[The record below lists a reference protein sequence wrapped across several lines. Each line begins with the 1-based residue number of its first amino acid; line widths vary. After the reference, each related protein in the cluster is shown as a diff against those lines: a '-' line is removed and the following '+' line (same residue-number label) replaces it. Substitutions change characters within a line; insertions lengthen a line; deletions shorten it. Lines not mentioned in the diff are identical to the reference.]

1 VISNEDCILPTYL
14 LYVRDNT
21 GTTTTNDIIGTTPRG
36 LPDIINMFRRNKKAK
51 KIDDDDSVI
60 PLTGPDTLSSSSSAE
75 ISKAKGGV
83 MGGRMGKKKN
93 AVVNGKSGNASGVKN
108 SQINGEDN
116 SMLIKPAQAP
126 VIMQQRFPEF
136 ESKTVSHKAKQS
148 SKVPTN
154 FSAHSPPQPAATQQR
169 ISSQTTAS
177 TISIETRETND
188 VNSRSSSINP
198 VNPPLVSKLSSNNNE
213 QTGAAVSKRAL
224 FTGPVTSSFAPA
236 TTTKPPALIIN
247 GGGEQQIN
255 VPLTR
260 SGWSMQSN
268 GSSEMNSEIYIKSL
282 ENVPPLRSGKVS

>member
-1 VISNEDCILPTYL
+1 MGARHKQQQSHIT
-14 LYVRDNT
+14 
-21 GTTTTNDIIGTTPRG
+21 RG
-36 LPDIINMFRRNKKAK
+36 VLPDIINMFRRNKKTK

-75 ISKAKGGV
+75 ISKGGV
-83 MGGRMGKKKN
+83 MGGRMLGMGKKKN

-108 SQINGEDN
+108 SQINGVNN

-126 VIMQQRFPEF
+126 VIMQL
-136 ESKTVSHKAKQS
+136 SHKAKQS

-177 TISIETRETND
+177 TNSIETRETND

-213 QTGAAVSKRAL
+213 QTAAAVSKRAL
-224 FTGPVTSSFAPA
+224 FTGPVTSSLAPA
-236 TTTKPPALIIN
+236 ITAKPPALIIN

-268 GSSEMNSEIYIKSL
+268 GSSAMNSESYIKSL

>member
-1 VISNEDCILPTYL
+1 
-14 LYVRDNT
+14 
-21 GTTTTNDIIGTTPRG
+21 
-36 LPDIINMFRRNKKAK
+36 MFRRNKKAK

-83 MGGRMGKKKN
+83 MGGRMLGMGKKTN

-136 ESKTVSHKAKQS
+136 DSKTVSHKAKQS

-213 QTGAAVSKRAL
+213 QTAAAVSKRAL

-236 TTTKPPALIIN
+236 TTAKPPALIIN